1 MATMTPEQRR
11 LVEQAG
17 EAPVRIATEE
27 SQREYVVLPA
37 EINDRMRHVLEG
49 EQIDPS
55 FFEIGD
61 FEPIDE
67 DPRSVAN
74 HQ

>member
-1 MATMTPEQRR
+1 MATITPEQRR

-17 EAPVRIATEE
+17 DAPVRIADVETD
-27 SQREYVVLPA
+27 REYVILRA
-37 EINDRMRHVLEG
+37 EIFDRMRRLLEI
-49 EQIDPS
+49 EEIDPS

-67 DPRSVAN
+67 NPR
-74 HQ
+74 